1 MKVSL
6 NIVKSL
12 VSIDLPPVDQ
22 LVQRINER
30 LGGVED
36 IIELGPK
43 YKDAK
48 IVKVIE
54 CDKHPNA
61 DKLSLCKID
70 TGAGDLVQVVCG
82 ANNVR
87 SGMWAV
93 WLPPHSVVPS
103 TYDDVEPFVL
113 SARELRGEMS
123 NGMLAS
129 ARELA
134 IGDDH
139 KGIVDITEQDVPEGV
154 VLQPGVNFAQVFGL
168 DDTIIDI
175 ENKMFTHRPD
185 LFGQL
190 GVAREIAG
198 IFGNQFA
205 SPSWYRE
212 EQQFNSLESDT
223 LQLDVTNEA
232 SDKVPRF
239 MAVALKDVGV
249 NPSPLWLQIE
259 IVRMGGKPINSIVD
273 ATNYIMLMTAQPVHA
288 YDYDKLRGQ
297 KIGVRMARAGETIKL
312 INGKTYELTGEDIVI
327 VDGEGVIGL
336 GGVMGGLDSEVTAE
350 TKNIVLEVATFD
362 MYSIRKTSMRHGL
375 FTDAVTRF
383 NKGQSSRQNAAV
395 LAQLMTMVGGQQAS
409 HVYDIAAP
417 RHGTMNDTPSF
428 IGIDF
433 INERLG
439 LELTESEIV
448 KILHCVEFGFCS
460 SCGEDDPS
468 LLHLQQIP
476 FWRMDIENP
485 EDVVE
490 EIGRL
495 YGFDLLP
502 RALPLSPMKPT
513 PKNVVRQAKQAIR
526 QSLVGAGANE
536 VLTYSFVHENILT
549 RAEQDATQAF
559 RLSNALSPD
568 LQYYRLSVL
577 PSLLDKVHPNIKSG
591 HDEFALFEIG
601 KGHNKKYH
609 GDDDEGLPSEMN
621 FVDLVYAS
629 KKPQAGAAFYHVR
642 RLLDALAKDMRCQ
655 FVYKPVTESLDYP
668 VTAPFDL
675 ERSALIETADGVFI
689 GMVGELKQSVVR
701 GFKLPEYTAAATL
714 DLEGLVRSVSEA
726 SQNYRPLSRY
736 PSVSQDVSIKVG
748 NDQAYEVVRERVAS
762 VIATS
767 ALDVEIA
774 PVSIYQAE
782 VSPEIKTVTL
792 RLTFTSHEK
801 TLSDKDIAPYVKEI
815 EKLGL

>member
-93 WLPPHSVVPS
+93 WLPPRSVVPS
-103 TYDDVEPFVL
+103 TYDDVEPFLL

-139 KGIVDITEQDVPEGV
+139 NGIVDITEQDVPEGV

-232 SDKVPRF
+232 SDRVPRF
-239 MAVALKDVGV
+239 MAVVLKDVGV

-297 KIGVRMARAGETIKL
+297 KIGV
-312 INGKTYELTGEDIVI
+312 
-327 VDGEGVIGL
+327 
-336 GGVMGGLDSEVTAE
+336 
-350 TKNIVLEVATFD
+350 
-362 MYSIRKTSMRHGL
+362 
-375 FTDAVTRF
+375 
-383 NKGQSSRQNAAV
+383 
-395 LAQLMTMVGGQQAS
+395 
-409 HVYDIAAP
+409 
-417 RHGTMNDTPSF
+417 
-428 IGIDF
+428 
-433 INERLG
+433 
-439 LELTESEIV
+439 
-448 KILHCVEFGFCS
+448 
-460 SCGEDDPS
+460 
-468 LLHLQQIP
+468 
-476 FWRMDIENP
+476 
-485 EDVVE
+485 
-490 EIGRL
+490 
-495 YGFDLLP
+495 
-502 RALPLSPMKPT
+502 
-513 PKNVVRQAKQAIR
+513 
-526 QSLVGAGANE
+526 
-536 VLTYSFVHENILT
+536 
-549 RAEQDATQAF
+549 
-559 RLSNALSPD
+559 
-568 LQYYRLSVL
+568 
-577 PSLLDKVHPNIKSG
+577 
-591 HDEFALFEIG
+591 
-601 KGHNKKYH
+601 
-609 GDDDEGLPSEMN
+609 
-621 FVDLVYAS
+621 
-629 KKPQAGAAFYHVR
+629 
-642 RLLDALAKDMRCQ
+642 
-655 FVYKPVTESLDYP
+655 
-668 VTAPFDL
+668 
-675 ERSALIETADGVFI
+675 
-689 GMVGELKQSVVR
+689 
-701 GFKLPEYTAAATL
+701 
-714 DLEGLVRSVSEA
+714 
-726 SQNYRPLSRY
+726 
-736 PSVSQDVSIKVG
+736 
-748 NDQAYEVVRERVAS
+748 
-762 VIATS
+762 
-767 ALDVEIA
+767 
-774 PVSIYQAE
+774 
-782 VSPEIKTVTL
+782 
-792 RLTFTSHEK
+792 
-801 TLSDKDIAPYVKEI
+801 
-815 EKLGL
+815 